1 MITALLGPEQPDLFL
16 RPPDEQDSLGAASG
30 LERRQ
35 VLMHHIVFALP
46 PGEVNPR
53 DVLTAR
59 EATDLRG
66 EAVGDPGQ
74 RGGRGDR
81 QAHLPLHVTQ
91 QPARVLQL
99 RDVDVQVHPVDALHL
114 ERHMIG

>member
-1 MITALLGPEQPDLFL
+1 MVFTIHGYDLLVAITALLGPEQPGLLL

-46 PGEVNPR
+46 PGEVNGR

-74 RGGRGDR
+74 RGG
-81 QAHLPLHVTQ
+81 QATGRPICRCT
-91 QPARVLQL
+91 
-99 RDVDVQVHPVDALHL
+99 
-114 ERHMIG
+114 